1 MKEKQMH
8 DFYIACRSIN
18 FDETSEMFKNAE
30 SEEEKDFIRI
40 VTDFVLQQKQKRVIR
55 ENKYS

>member
-1 MKEKQMH
+1 MH